1 MKDINFFEPY
11 IEKKQFKINV
21 EMVYYLLAIV
31 LVVCMILYSFLNQI
45 RINSMQKSINIMKTK
60 IEAEKVQNEIDKLN
74 KKKHEVD
81 EAKSQIENLRRID
94 ESIVSN
100 DNINEFLLQTITS
113 RVSENI
119 FFNSI
124 SLNMDSIQIEG
135 IANDRQ
141 SVAQFQYSLSNV
153 EGFKKVFISNISLDG
168 KYYRFTLA
176 INLKDVSSDGN
187 ENSAEETQPN
197 QNESNEE

>member
-11 IEKKQFKINV
+11 IEKKQFKINI

-31 LVVCMILYSFLNQI
+31 LVVCMLLYSFLNQI
-45 RINSMQKSINIMKTK
+45 RINRMQKSINVMKTK

-81 EAKSQIENLRRID
+81 ETKSQIENLKKID
-94 ESIVSN
+94 KSIVSE

-135 IANDRQ
+135 IAKDRQ
-141 SVAQFQYSLSNV
+141 SVAQFQHSLSNV
-153 EGFKKVFISNISLDG
+153 EGFKRVFISNISLDG
-168 KYYRFTLA
+168 KYYRFTLT
-176 INLKDVSSDGN
+176 INLKDVNSDGD

-197 QNESNEE
+197 QNGSNGK